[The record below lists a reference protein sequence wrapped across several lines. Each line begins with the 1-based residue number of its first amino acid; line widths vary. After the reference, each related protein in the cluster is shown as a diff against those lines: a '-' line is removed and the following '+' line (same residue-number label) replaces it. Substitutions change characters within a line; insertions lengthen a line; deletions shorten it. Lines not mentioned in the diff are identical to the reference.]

1 LSYSRK
7 QPQNQVAK
15 EGGLYSKITL
25 QRVDRVGRTFRKSE
39 RGRAE
44 ERCELRMGSWGAGGG
59 ELFNFGL
66 GEVESP
72 AYKLPGASYF
82 SNLPKT

>member
-1 LSYSRK
+1 MSYSRK

-25 QRVDRVGRTFRKSE
+25 QRADKVEQIFRKSE

-44 ERCELRMGSWGAGGG
+44 ERFELKMGSWGAGGG
-59 ELFNFGL
+59 ELFNFGV

-72 AYKLPGASYF
+72 AYKLPDASYF